1 MLGGGFRLTVK
12 QEGSGTLPSLK
23 LKDVQHL
30 KERSPTVEYPAST
43 TLDDRHALYFIFLSF
58 SILRAECLSV
68 VN

>member
-30 KERSPTVEYPAST
+30 KERSPTVEYPPA
-43 TLDDRHALYFIFLSF
+43 LDDRHGLYFIFLSF
-58 SILRAECLSV
+58 SMSV
-68 VN
+68 CR